1 MKRKEFIT
9 ILEKQLEALSAKDFD
24 LEAWKKGTIARLSSV
39 YGPEDPRIEQL
50 EDIKIDYSSWA
61 LRDSDSSYKPVESCK
76 KVGKAIVEA
85 IIDDVRVFGFT
96 QTETK
101 DNSELL
107 LKILE
112 ESKRTEFE
120 KLMKH
125 PADQTFH
132 TLLQSL
138 SKKELADV
146 IVTLMKQED

>member
-1 MKRKEFIT
+1 MKRKEFVA
-9 ILEKQLEALSAKDFD
+9 ILEKQLEALSASDFD

-61 LRDSDSSYKPVESCK
+61 LRDSDASYKPIESCK

-96 QTETK
+96 HSETK

-112 ESKRTEFE
+112 QSKRTEFE
-120 KLMKH
+120 KLMEH
-125 PADQTFH
+125 PTDQAFH
-132 TLLQSL
+132 KLLQSL

-146 IVTLMKQED
+146 IVTLMKQGD

>member
-101 DNSELL
+101 DNSSLL
-107 LKILE
+107 
-112 ESKRTEFE
+112 
-120 KLMKH
+120 
-125 PADQTFH
+125 
-132 TLLQSL
+132 SL
-138 SKKELADV
+138 
-146 IVTLMKQED
+146 